1 MIYQQTGMMI
11 RQTSY
16 SESSRI
22 ITVLTE
28 NGEQVPLMVRG
39 FNKPRNQFITLR
51 QGYLEA
57 LFTYNRF
64 KGMGTLNDVDV
75 TERYKNINENFDVYT
90 HASYVL
96 EVVTRALED
105 DRPEPAIYRLLKKGF
120 KLLDEG
126 NENYAVTSLVLIKM
140 LPAYGGELNLDTCAV
155 CGKPNYK
162 KYSHYSFKYHNVIC
176 TDCLSEETMERAIAV
191 SNRVLYFALYLKQV
205 KLDDINSI
213 KISEALA
220 RQLLKFIEVLYDEY
234 SGVYFRSR
242 KLIEPLK

>member
-22 ITVLTE
+22 ITILTE
-28 NGEQVPLMVRG
+28 TGEQVPLMARG
-39 FNKPRNQFITLR
+39 FNKPKNQFITLR

-75 TERYKNINENFDVYT
+75 TERYKNINGDFDKYT
-90 HASYVL
+90 HASYIM

-105 DRPEPAIYRLLKKGF
+105 DIAEPGFYRLLKKSF
-120 KLLDEG
+120 ELLEAG
-126 NENYAVTSLVLIKM
+126 NESFAVTSLVLAKM
-140 LPAYGGELNLDTCAV
+140 LPVYGGQLNLDSCAV
-155 CGKPNYK
+155 CGRNNYK

-176 TDCLSEETMERAIAV
+176 YDCLTEDTLERAV
-191 SNRVLYFALYLKQV
+191 PVNNRVLYFALYLKSV
-205 KLDDINSI
+205 KLEDVNSI
-213 KISEALA
+213 KISEEIG
-220 RQLLKFIEVLYDEY
+220 RQLLKFIEMLYSEY
-234 SGVYFRSR
+234 SGMYFRSR
-242 KLIEPLK
+242 KLIDPQ